1 MEGRVSGQCY
11 PSSCIKQLGETKA
24 SPGQVEKPIRL
35 LSRPT
40 ALFFKKCGQYEEFRG
55 VMNFGLESLGRAGLP
70 ASILP
75 GPEGSGPG
83 AIPWMTSGQ
92 EGPGAGALTPPPP
105 GLAQSITQDPTGT
118 WPGLSASRTCDP
130 LCSLAKCS

>member
-1 MEGRVSGQCY
+1 MH
-11 PSSCIKQLGETKA
+11 
-24 SPGQVEKPIRL
+24 L

-40 ALFFKKCGQYEEFRG
+40 ALFFKKCDQYEEFRG

-75 GPEGSGPG
+75 GPEGNGPG

-105 GLAQSITQDPTGT
+105 DLAQSITQDPIGT